1 MARSSALV
9 AGLLVAVAVAGTTT
23 LFAASI
29 AMPRPAGDGAAR
41 IEAVRIDGAA
51 RGDSAGFALSGA
63 GDVDGDGTPDVI
75 VGAFAAT
82 ADGKAFA
89 GETYVVM
96 GRTIRAAFRGTA
108 GEGIDLR
115 GMGPGEGVRI
125 LGREPHDRSGVAVS
139 AAGDMDGDGLGEI
152 LVGAHFAGRADGD
165 RLAGETVVLFGRTL
179 ARAAARPGSTI
190 RLDALEAREG
200 VTIVGPP
207 GGNRSGWSV
216 ADAGD
221 VDGDGL
227 GDVIV
232 GSHARKGVPGLA
244 FVVFG
249 KAIARAAGGSGE
261 IDLAALPPGDGVVLV
276 GAEEDDYAGL
286 DVAAAGDVDGDGLG
300 DVLVGA
306 FGTGRG
312 GDSRA
317 GAVHVVSGAAIRSAS
332 LRQEPRLLLGAL
344 SPREGVLVRG
354 IAAGDNA
361 GRAVAG
367 AGDVDGDGLADILVG
382 AWSAEPG
389 GRQWSGETTL
399 VLGARLAAE
408 LADGDGTV
416 DLAALPGTDGVVIRG
431 AEADDFAGWSVAGA
445 GDVDG
450 DGNADVVVGAY
461 GAGRAG
467 AAYVLFGRAL
477 AARARE
483 GSGAAVELGRLGAGE
498 GVRVDGATSG
508 SNAGFRVAAAGD
520 VDGDGLADVLVGA
533 PYADLPGAR
542 EAAGESFAVTGA
554 AILAASRA
562 GGVVR
567 LPGRGDAPL
576 AVGAAEAPDRAPKS

>member
-221 VDGDGL
+221 VDRRRPRRRQ
-227 GDVIV
+227 
-232 GSHARKGVPGLA
+232 SS
-244 FVVFG
+244 
-249 KAIARAAGGSGE
+249 AAHCANGC
-261 IDLAALPPGDGVVLV
+261 
-276 GAEEDDYAGL
+276 
-286 DVAAAGDVDGDGLG
+286 
-300 DVLVGA
+300 
-306 FGTGRG
+306 
-312 GDSRA
+312 
-317 GAVHVVSGAAIRSAS
+317 
-332 LRQEPRLLLGAL
+332 
-344 SPREGVLVRG
+344 
-354 IAAGDNA
+354 
-361 GRAVAG
+361 
-367 AGDVDGDGLADILVG
+367 
-382 AWSAEPG
+382 
-389 GRQWSGETTL
+389 
-399 VLGARLAAE
+399 
-408 LADGDGTV
+408 
-416 DLAALPGTDGVVIRG
+416 
-431 AEADDFAGWSVAGA
+431 
-445 GDVDG
+445 
-450 DGNADVVVGAY
+450 
-461 GAGRAG
+461 
-467 AAYVLFGRAL
+467 
-477 AARARE
+477 
-483 GSGAAVELGRLGAGE
+483 
-498 GVRVDGATSG
+498 
-508 SNAGFRVAAAGD
+508 
-520 VDGDGLADVLVGA
+520 
-533 PYADLPGAR
+533 ADLPFVVSARRSPGRRRIGRDRPRALPSRGTSVGPR
-542 EAAGESFAVTGA
+542 EAA
-554 AILAASRA
+554 RK
-562 GGVVR
+562 
-567 LPGRGDAPL
+567 D
-576 AVGAAEAPDRAPKS
+576 D